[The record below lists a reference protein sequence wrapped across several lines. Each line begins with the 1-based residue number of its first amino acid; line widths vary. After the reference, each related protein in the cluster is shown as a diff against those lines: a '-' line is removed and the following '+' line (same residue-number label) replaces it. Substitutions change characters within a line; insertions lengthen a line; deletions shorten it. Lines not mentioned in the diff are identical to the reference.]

1 MNGEIS
7 SVQSFSHGET
17 NFRSQLTKIK
27 SYNPDGVYIIAYA
40 NTIALIPKQL
50 RKLGIDCTILSTG
63 TISQNFVV
71 QQAPEAIEGTYYTTN
86 AFNTFNPKT
95 DEMKKFVTS
104 FEDKYNTIPEYFE
117 VFGYDSINLI
127 TKAIEN
133 QSYTKEG
140 IKKGLLDIH
149 GYQGIAGE
157 ININD
162 DGEVNFPLI
171 VAKVE
176 NSKPSKPLLL
186 IKP

>member
-1 MNGEIS
+1 MSTVTNAIIPFSKNETRFLFLCTAVSASGISKQSQWVFRFFTKADDDAKIIAEYSYNNLNLRNVSIIHIQDDFGLSYADVFENTFEELNGEIS

-86 AFNTFNPKT
+86 AFNTFNPKQT
-95 DEMKKFVTS
+95 R
-104 FEDKYNTIPEYFE
+104 
-117 VFGYDSINLI
+117 
-127 TKAIEN
+127 
-133 QSYTKEG
+133 
-140 IKKGLLDIH
+140 
-149 GYQGIAGE
+149 
-157 ININD
+157 
-162 DGEVNFPLI
+162 
-171 VAKVE
+171 
-176 NSKPSKPLLL
+176 
-186 IKP
+186 